1 MKEKN
6 VQPLRTAK
14 EIEDMKWA
22 LRRYGSVD
30 RYDTRKNACG
40 DSREKRM
47 DDKLLIGL
55 KRKIERE
62 KMNL

>member
-22 LRRYGSVD
+22 LQRYGSVD
-30 RYDTRKNACG
+30 RWGCTRKNACG
-40 DSREKRM
+40 DSSEKN
-47 DDKLLIGL
+47 
-55 KRKIERE
+55 E
-62 KMNL
+62 